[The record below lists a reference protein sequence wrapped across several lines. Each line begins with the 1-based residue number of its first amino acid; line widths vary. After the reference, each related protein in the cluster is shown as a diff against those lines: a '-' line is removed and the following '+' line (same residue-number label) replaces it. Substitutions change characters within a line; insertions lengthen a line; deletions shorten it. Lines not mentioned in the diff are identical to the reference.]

1 MSLTIYRI
9 SKLQYAQS
17 PELSEHGF
25 GAARSG
31 GRWNSADPAMQA
43 NRRIIY
49 ASDTLA
55 QSMLEVVVHSESRV
69 LQTVPHAYLLLQ
81 VEEEFIANLDTA
93 QLPETW
99 NAHPETPATQVIGDQ
114 WFDEQ
119 ISPILR
125 VPSVILPLAV
135 YEPGQ
140 SNYLI
145 NTLHP
150 DIAKAVRLLEFRP
163 LPFDPRL

>member
-1 MSLTIYRI
+1 MLYRV
-9 SKLQYAQS
+9 SKLQYARLS
-17 PELSEHGF
+17 ELPEHGF
-25 GAARSG
+25 GAARFG
-31 GRWNSADPAMQA
+31 GRWNSPDPAMQT
-43 NRRIIY
+43 NRRLIY
-49 ASDTLA
+49 TSATLA
-55 QSMLEVVVHSESRV
+55 QAMLEVVVHVDSQV
-69 LQTVPHAYLLLQ
+69 LRTVPHAYIRFQ
-81 VEEEFIANLDTA
+81 VAEEFIADLDTA

-114 WFDEQ
+114 WFDEGM
-119 ISPILR
+119 SPVLR

-135 YEPGQ
+135 YSPGQ

-150 DIAKAVRLLEFRP
+150 EIGKAVQLLDVQS